1 MCLGNQGG
9 NEINRQAD
17 QWMLTLEGPW
27 ETMGGTGGS
36 GEGPWEGQGE
46 RERERERERTC
57 ETLIARM
64 PRKKCGIAP
73 ALKYM

>member
-46 RERERERERTC
+46 REREREREN
-57 ETLIARM
+57 L
-64 PRKKCGIAP
+64 
-73 ALKYM
+73 